1 MKFRNRSAALLAAGS
16 LLAVSVAASAQGTP
30 DKVSS
35 YTASDGT
42 QVTVTS
48 GQPAPRSYG
57 PKPPFEQLDTNHDGG
72 ITREEASAYL
82 PLYNDF
88 DNLAHHVDRISKRMY
103 ERWDQR

>member
-1 MKFRNRSAALLAAGS
+1 MKFRNRSAAMLAGS
-16 LLAVSVAASAQGTP
+16 LLAISVAASAQTAQ

-48 GQPAPRSYG
+48 GQPPARSYG

-72 ITREEASAYL
+72 ITREEASAYM

>member
-1 MKFRNRSAALLAAGS
+1 MKFRNGSAVLLAAGS
-16 LLAVSVAASAQGTP
+16 LIAFSAASAQGSQDQVKT
-30 DKVSS
+30 
-35 YTASDGT
+35 YTTADGT
-42 QVTVTS
+42 QVTVVS
-48 GQPAPRSYG
+48 GQPAARSYG

>member
-1 MKFRNRSAALLAAGS
+1 MKFRNRSAVLLAAGS
-16 LLAVSVAASAQGTP
+16 LLAISVAATAQGTQ

-72 ITREEASAYL
+72 ITREESSAYL

-88 DNLAHHVDRISKRMY
+88 DNLAHHVDKISKRMY
-103 ERWDQR
+103 ERWDQH